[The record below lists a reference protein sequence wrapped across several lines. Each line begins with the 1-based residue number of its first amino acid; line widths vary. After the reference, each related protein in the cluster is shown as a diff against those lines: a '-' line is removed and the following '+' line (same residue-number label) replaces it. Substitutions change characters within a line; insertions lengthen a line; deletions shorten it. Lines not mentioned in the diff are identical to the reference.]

1 MPRGVPRSRSR
12 TVPAPA
18 PAHPRLA
25 AQFKK
30 AKTKVEKY
38 HDEMRKLMSY
48 LHNGRKYAPG
58 HKWSKSQLTAI
69 TPEKIMRYLKMK
81 IYGDEDAN
89 HDEDPPIHH
98 RRNSVLF
105 WKKAWSYFMLD
116 QNHQWSEI
124 TKTGNPTRSAVFNK
138 LLRAMKKME
147 AARRGKPSM
156 ARRSF
161 IPKEFERLVCLC
173 ETHDIPEVGAWL
185 ASYVT
190 FQLHMIARLD
200 DTAKFRLPDLKPFFK
215 YPDFGVTARL
225 CWAKNCMEERDAP
238 TQVLLGARNW
248 RYCVLSHLGMW
259 LELHFELNPDDGN
272 EFVFGAEGKSDPNS
286 IKNSAAYHL
295 RALMKSENFT
305 VDFADEIDDERETGS
320 HSTRKFGVNLGRG
333 GGKSRDDVDHRG
345 RWKGHDRQQDQY
357 ADTTIP
363 FVDASVAAVLCV
375 GGAIAYFVREES
387 GVSSEWILEH
397 VVPHLAGG
405 VPRQTCIVLGRA
417 LLWKVWEAAQGIDEH
432 RVPSSITARVMAA
445 VRDLGTRNR
454 LEAGTNPIRRG
465 SIAVSGI
472 DAELYVYEIGSG
484 GGGGGGDGGDDDN
497 PSADRRDPRIKA
509 GEQAAE
515 MRFLGSE
522 VQRLNRQIADNHE
535 MAARRDALNRHL
547 MCKMSKNIARLA
559 NAPGRRV
566 AVVPANVSNA
576 VVAQVTHRPSPLV
589 ASLIARPR
597 TLHDLWAEWQ
607 VGGGGRKP
615 AKDFNS
621 GERGAVKNRYCFRK
635 VLWYKVAEMVRAGD
649 TAHTA
654 CDKIYAAYGENLSV
668 TKIIRKMQV
677 DRRSGTWPAQ
687 LTVQR
692 L

>member
-238 TQVLLGARNW
+238 TQVLLGARN
-248 RYCVLSHLGMW
+248 
-259 LELHFELNPDDGN
+259 
-272 EFVFGAEGKSDPNS
+272 
-286 IKNSAAYHL
+286 
-295 RALMKSENFT
+295 
-305 VDFADEIDDERETGS
+305 
-320 HSTRKFGVNLGRG
+320 
-333 GGKSRDDVDHRG
+333 
-345 RWKGHDRQQDQY
+345 
-357 ADTTIP
+357 
-363 FVDASVAAVLCV
+363 
-375 GGAIAYFVREES
+375 
-387 GVSSEWILEH
+387 
-397 VVPHLAGG
+397 
-405 VPRQTCIVLGRA
+405 
-417 LLWKVWEAAQGIDEH
+417 
-432 RVPSSITARVMAA
+432 
-445 VRDLGTRNR
+445 
-454 LEAGTNPIRRG
+454 
-465 SIAVSGI
+465 
-472 DAELYVYEIGSG
+472 
-484 GGGGGGDGGDDDN
+484 
-497 PSADRRDPRIKA
+497 
-509 GEQAAE
+509 
-515 MRFLGSE
+515 
-522 VQRLNRQIADNHE
+522 
-535 MAARRDALNRHL
+535 
-547 MCKMSKNIARLA
+547 
-559 NAPGRRV
+559 
-566 AVVPANVSNA
+566 
-576 VVAQVTHRPSPLV
+576 
-589 ASLIARPR
+589 
-597 TLHDLWAEWQ
+597 
-607 VGGGGRKP
+607 
-615 AKDFNS
+615 
-621 GERGAVKNRYCFRK
+621 
-635 VLWYKVAEMVRAGD
+635 
-649 TAHTA
+649 
-654 CDKIYAAYGENLSV
+654 
-668 TKIIRKMQV
+668 
-677 DRRSGTWPAQ
+677 
-687 LTVQR
+687 
-692 L
+692 

>member
-12 TVPAPA
+12 TVPAPV

-387 GVSSEWILEH
+387 GVSSEWIL
-397 VVPHLAGG
+397 
-405 VPRQTCIVLGRA
+405 
-417 LLWKVWEAAQGIDEH
+417 
-432 RVPSSITARVMAA
+432 
-445 VRDLGTRNR
+445 
-454 LEAGTNPIRRG
+454 
-465 SIAVSGI
+465 
-472 DAELYVYEIGSG
+472 
-484 GGGGGGDGGDDDN
+484 
-497 PSADRRDPRIKA
+497 
-509 GEQAAE
+509 
-515 MRFLGSE
+515 
-522 VQRLNRQIADNHE
+522 
-535 MAARRDALNRHL
+535 
-547 MCKMSKNIARLA
+547 
-559 NAPGRRV
+559 
-566 AVVPANVSNA
+566 
-576 VVAQVTHRPSPLV
+576 
-589 ASLIARPR
+589 
-597 TLHDLWAEWQ
+597 
-607 VGGGGRKP
+607 
-615 AKDFNS
+615 
-621 GERGAVKNRYCFRK
+621 
-635 VLWYKVAEMVRAGD
+635 
-649 TAHTA
+649 
-654 CDKIYAAYGENLSV
+654 
-668 TKIIRKMQV
+668 
-677 DRRSGTWPAQ
+677 
-687 LTVQR
+687 
-692 L
+692 